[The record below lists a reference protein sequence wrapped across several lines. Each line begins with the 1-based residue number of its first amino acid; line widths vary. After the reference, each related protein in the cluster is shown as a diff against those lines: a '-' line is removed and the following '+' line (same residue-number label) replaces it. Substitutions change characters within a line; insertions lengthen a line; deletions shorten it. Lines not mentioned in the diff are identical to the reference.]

1 MILSAIA
8 ALGQNREIGFQ
19 NQLLWHI
26 AADMKWFR
34 QHTSGHTVIMGRLTF
49 ESINSKPLPKRRNI
63 VISSNPASLH
73 PDVEMVASVEEA
85 LARVQNEEEV
95 FVLGGARVYQ
105 QMLPLCQRM
114 YLTHVHR
121 AYTADA
127 YFPVFSSNEWRETER
142 TDIND
147 DPQAGVAYS
156 FCIYERT

>member
-1 MILSAIA
+1 
-8 ALGQNREIGFQ
+8 
-19 NQLLWHI
+19 
-26 AADMKWFR
+26 
-34 QHTSGHTVIMGRLTF
+34 
-49 ESINSKPLPKRRNI
+49 
-63 VISSNPASLH
+63 
-73 PDVEMVASVEEA
+73 
-85 LARVQNEEEV
+85 
-95 FVLGGARVYQ
+95 
-105 QMLPLCQRM
+105 M